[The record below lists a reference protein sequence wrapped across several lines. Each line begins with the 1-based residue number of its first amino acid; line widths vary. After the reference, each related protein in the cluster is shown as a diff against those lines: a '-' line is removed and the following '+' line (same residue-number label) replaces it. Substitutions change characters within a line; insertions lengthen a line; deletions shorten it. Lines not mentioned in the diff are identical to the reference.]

1 MISVIKTKGKKK
13 QVLCNTVERLKMSLS
28 LAALLSNTHYIHTE
42 KNKDEAIVIMMLS
55 HSSFFFLSF
64 SVLLLHS
71 TFLYIFCQKP
81 LSYVFIL
88 DFLCTSFKYGAAHCL
103 VVCYKKSKT
112 FFSTFSTFLFFLPF
126 TFLSVAKILEGHDT
140 QERKKR
146 GRKCKRTRVSRLL
159 GVHVQTKKANTPSS
173 DLNRRKIRCHML
185 TQAQV
190 HERSPTTEEEK
201 NLCILFKKVVIFTT
215 TAASFLLFFGTI
227 FPCVFPHYFC
237 EIRAGVT
244 TTAKHQAIKVH
255 LPVQC

>member
-1 MISVIKTKGKKK
+1 
-13 QVLCNTVERLKMSLS
+13 MSLS

-88 DFLCTSFKYGAAHCL
+88 DFLCTSFKYEAAHCL

-112 FFSTFSTFLFFLPF
+112 FFYFFYIFVLPSLHIPVGCENTGRARHSGKKQKEEESVREQEYQGFWECTF
-126 TFLSVAKILEGHDT
+126 K
-140 QERKKR
+140 RKKQ
-146 GRKCKRTRVSRLL
+146 TRYHQIWTGEKYGATCTHRHKYTS
-159 GVHVQTKKANTPSS
+159 VHQQQKK
-173 DLNRRKIRCHML
+173 
-185 TQAQV
+185 
-190 HERSPTTEEEK
+190 K

-215 TAASFLLFFGTI
+215 TATSLLLFFFGTI